1 MMEEQKRCVDCGRL
15 VNRWDESIAESLW
28 LRYMAFYEFKK
39 RSGKQVPKQVRLE
52 VRCPDCAIRILKGI
66 QEVK

>member
-15 VNRWDESIAESLW
+15 VNRMDESIAESLW
-28 LRYMAFYEFKK
+28 LRYLALHEFKK
-39 RSGKQVPKQVRLE
+39 RSGKQVPERLRLE
-52 VRCPDCAIRILKGI
+52 VRCPDCVNRILKDV